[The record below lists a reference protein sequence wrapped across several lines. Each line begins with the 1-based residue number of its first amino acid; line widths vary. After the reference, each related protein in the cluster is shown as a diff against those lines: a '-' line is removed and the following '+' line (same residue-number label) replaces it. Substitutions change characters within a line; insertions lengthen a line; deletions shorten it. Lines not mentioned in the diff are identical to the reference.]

1 MARFFRK
8 IRQQLLKEN
17 ENKFLR
23 YISYVIG
30 EIVIVVIGIITDPT
44 CMNVVIGY
52 VDEGTYALPMILP
65 FRGSQPPKYRAKHAI
80 TMSRSFFI
88 LCLRVHVLRFFKYLL

>member
-30 EIVIVVIGIITDPT
+30 EIVIVVIGIIIAL
-44 CMNVVIGY
+44 MANNRH
-52 VDEGTYALPMILP
+52 ENRLEYAI
-65 FRGSQPPKYRAKHAI
+65 S
-80 TMSRSFFI
+80 
-88 LCLRVHVLRFFKYLL
+88 V